1 MLYIFII
8 LLSIWFNHI
17 WLINNEMFILAIFL
31 ISFYFLIYIFM
42 SLIIKMYFFF
52 NISNILNFFKYT
64 VIIDI
69 YLDRVLYYNFVIK
82 NYFLKSYLK
91 NKNKSIDLFLFLN
104 NKINN
109 LLFFNILNFFLIL
122 KKNLFKISKNNKLI
136 YLKNKIK
143 KCEIIL

>member
-1 MLYIFII
+1 
-8 LLSIWFNHI
+8 
-17 WLINNEMFILAIFL
+17 MFILAIFL

-42 SLIIKMYFFF
+42 SIIIKMYFFST
-52 NISNILNFFKYT
+52 ISNILNLFKYT
-64 VIIDI
+64 VVIDI
-69 YLDRVLYYNFVIK
+69 YLDRALYSNVIIK

-91 NKNKSIDLFLFLN
+91 NKNKSIDLFYFLN
-104 NKINN
+104 NNINN

-122 KKNLFKISKNNKLI
+122 KKNLFKILKNNKLI